1 MSDSLMS
8 KGNSE
13 KRDSQEKLAA
23 ITTEKFI
30 NKKKKDCLNSLTRI
44 TCVETLSLPSLGQ
57 PPSAWAHS
65 PFLIT
70 R

>member
-8 KGNSE
+8 KGSSE
-13 KRDSQEKLAA
+13 KRDLHEWLAA
-23 ITTEKFI
+23 ITTEIFI
-30 NKKKKDCLNSLTRI
+30 NKKKESLNSLTRI

-57 PPSAWAHS
+57 PPSAWAYS